1 MSELAKDYLVLVFV
15 ASLGTIQVA
24 SAYADLKGLFLVPSR
39 RVTAAISPILVV
51 GAFVWFF
58 SGSDRNLPDTGGG
71 IAGPEQ
77 FTFFALMSVLAVLVT
92 YCISAV
98 TNMTFRDENLPLEE
112 GIRVLRR
119 STALRFWMKDI
130 LWVKEKWKALIHRFF
145 SN

>member
-1 MSELAKDYLVLVFV
+1 MSELAKDYMVLVFV
-15 ASLGTIQVA
+15 ASLGAVQAA

-39 RVTAAISPILVV
+39 RVTATISPILVV

-58 SGSDRNLPDTGGG
+58 SGGDRNLPDTGGG

-77 FTFFALMSVLAVLVT
+77 FTFFALMSALAVLVT

-98 TNMTFRDENLPLEE
+98 TNMTFRDENLPLED
-112 GIRVLRR
+112 GISVLQR
-119 STALRFWMKDI
+119 STILRFWMKDV
-130 LWVKEKWKALIHRFF
+130 LWVKTKWKALIRRFF